1 MRNNKQNNFAQLR
14 IIIIVMIITA
24 IVSGLTSGI
33 IVYSSY
39 GKNTGISY
47 KVINNDENL
56 KEFLE
61 VYSQIDEEYYEK
73 VNKSELIKAAISAML
88 TYLNDNYTTY
98 LDSDETNMLHE
109 YLNGEYK
116 GIGILISDHTIVQ
129 VFDDSPA
136 LASGLKVNDEIVKVN
151 GTDVT
156 DKTATDISSMIKSSK
171 NSEVSITVKR
181 NNELIDL
188 TMHLSNLYVPAISSE
203 VIDNTSIGYIR
214 LASFSSTVSNQV
226 ERDLKKLEEQNISSI
241 IIDVRSNGGGYLS
254 AAEKVADIFIE
265 KGKVI
270 YTLKSKNYEKTVKDN
285 TDAKSNLKMVVLI
298 DENTASASEILATAL
313 KDSYG
318 ATIVGKTSYGKGKVQ
333 QTVQLSGGSMAKY
346 TSAKWYRPNGECI
359 DEVGIKPDV
368 EVDLTIEKDKNGNI
382 TKIEDSQLKKAIE
395 LLS

>member
-151 GTDVT
+151 GTDVA
-156 DKTATDISSMIKSSK
+156 DKTATDIASMIKSSK

-188 TMHLSNLYVPAISSE
+188 TMHLSSLYVPAISSE

>member
-156 DKTATDISSMIKSSK
+156 DKTATDIASMIKSSK

>member
-151 GTDVT
+151 GTDVA
-156 DKTATDISSMIKSSK
+156 DKTATDIASMIKSSK